1 MGSAKNPK
9 QPIVTDSTGVRR
21 YKENKIVM
29 HLLDIGPFDMN
40 GLALLPGISDD
51 DRSQFAQL
59 TGYSVSGH
67 GGLSY
72 TQDEDDWSDVA
83 MEDGRENNGTSMM
96 VSAPEFTEA
105 FSKSIEDSKAED
117 TPGVVQELSQTL
129 YEIKLFTE
137 RARVLSEEL
146 K

>member
-29 HLLDIGPFDMN
+29 YLLDIGPFDMN

-72 TQDEDDWSDVA
+72 VH
-83 MEDGRENNGTSMM
+83 G
-96 VSAPEFTEA
+96 SAPEFTEA
-105 FSKSIEDSKAED
+105 FNRSIEDSKAED
-117 TPGVVQELSQTL
+117 HPDVVQELAQTL
-129 YEIKLFTE
+129 YEIKLLTE
-137 RARVLSEEL
+137 RARVLAEEL